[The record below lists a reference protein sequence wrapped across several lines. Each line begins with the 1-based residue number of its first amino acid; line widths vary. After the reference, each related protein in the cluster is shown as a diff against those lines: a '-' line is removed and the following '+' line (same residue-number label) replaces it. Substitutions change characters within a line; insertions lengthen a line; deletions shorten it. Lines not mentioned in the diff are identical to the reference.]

1 MCQNTE
7 EISRET
13 KIYWSNNIIFNYSF
27 KIQNRRKLNYNPFII
42 LRKSIMEKQ
51 LKGNKYLFKRISIE
65 MHTYA
70 NMINI
75 KIFIISFP
83 T

>member
-75 KIFIISFP
+75 KIFIISFS